1 MAGILSQEA
10 QNQRKKI
17 FDELELTNPTALKEI
32 CNMYDNKTDL
42 NKIFGID
49 VSQDN
54 DKAAMTFIST
64 PTGNNNYYERFV
76 PTYTK
81 YGEENIPLKEF
92 QESEKKLFEGIVDK
106 FEESKKTFLP
116 NEELFKKEYLGNF
129 SEFDHPHKEY
139 SPRIVMTESCPSV
152 SEAICASFMKS
163 SKIPKSYILPIK
175 HKVYDLHKHTK
186 SHDKVRG
193 LRPTS
198 IFIDDL
204 FPTQINKKSFPLSHN
219 QLKNIYINAIK
230 DKQFLRRGIFI
241 STLIDK
247 YNFENLL
254 DPNLDELFKYW
265 LEHVYNKKY
274 EPILNK
280 KIVQKTLEEYKVWYT
295 EWLEFGLGTHL
306 NQYRYT
312 KWCNY
317 NHIEPPFPY
326 KHSWSHNVE
335 YNKYISD
342 KFLEE
347 YYEQS

>member
-1 MAGILSQEA
+1 MAGMLSQEA
-10 QNQRKKI
+10 QNQRKKM
-17 FDELELTNPTALKEI
+17 FDELELTDPTSFKEI
-32 CNMYDNKTDL
+32 CGMYDNKNDL

-49 VSQDN
+49 VSHEN
-54 DKAAMTFIST
+54 DKSSMTFIST
-64 PTGNNNYYERFV
+64 PTGNNNFYERFV
-76 PTYTK
+76 TTYTIH
-81 YGEENIPLKEF
+81 GEENIPLKEF

-116 NEELFKKEYLGNF
+116 VTNTFDNTWEEDLFK
-129 SEFDHPHKEY
+129 HPHKD
-139 SPRIVMTESCPSV
+139 SSISARNVTTESCSSV
-152 SEAICASFMKS
+152 SKAIYHSFRGR
-163 SKIPKSYILPIK
+163 SKVPVSYLNYFPNQVK
-175 HKVYDLHKHTK
+175 DN
-186 SHDKVRG
+186 DKNKLKG

-280 KIVQKTLEEYKVWYT
+280 KIVQPLLEEYKVWYT

>member
-1 MAGILSQEA
+1 MAGMLSQEA

-17 FDELELTNPTALKEI
+17 IDELKLTDPTLFKEI
-32 CNMYDNKTDL
+32 CGMYDNKNDL

-49 VSQDN
+49 ISHDD
-54 DKAAMTFIST
+54 DKSAMTFIST
-64 PTGNNNYYERFV
+64 PTGNNNFYERFV
-76 PTYTK
+76 TTYTR

-129 SEFDHPHKEY
+129 SEFDHPHKD
-139 SPRIVMTESCPSV
+139 SSISTRN
-152 SEAICASFMKS
+152 AICSVPSLSKAIYHSFRGR
-163 SKIPKSYILPIK
+163 SKVPVSYLNYFPNQVK
-175 HKVYDLHKHTK
+175 DN
-186 SHDKVRG
+186 DKNKLKG

-204 FPTQINKKSFPLSHN
+204 FPTQINKKSFPLSYI

-230 DKQFLRRGIFI
+230 DKQFLRRGLFI
-241 STLIDK
+241 SILIDK

-265 LEHVYNKKY
+265 LEHVYKRKY
-274 EPILNK
+274 EPRLNK
-280 KIVQKTLEEYKVWYT
+280 KIVQPLLEEYKVWYT

-306 NQYRYT
+306 NQYQYT

-335 YNKYISD
+335 YNKYISN

-347 YYEQS
+347 YYEHS